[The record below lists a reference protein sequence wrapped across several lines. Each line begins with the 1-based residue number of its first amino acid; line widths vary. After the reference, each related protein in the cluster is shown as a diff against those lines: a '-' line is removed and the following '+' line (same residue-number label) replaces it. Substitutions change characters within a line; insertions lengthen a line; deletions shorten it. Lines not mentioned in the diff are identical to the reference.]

1 MGRSKDKYSVLIL
14 TDFTSPWRCNGWGPE
29 KNADSTD
36 TTDSH
41 QCTVR
46 IGDSQNGSINVT

>member
-41 QCTVR
+41 
-46 IGDSQNGSINVT
+46 